1 MIKKVVLFCWV
12 FIFNLNLID
21 ELKSEIYIHVKVD
34 DEIITNYDLKKESE
48 YLKILNPNLN
58 QISDVEILNLAKRS
72 LIKEIIKRKEIEKFK
87 TLDSD
92 NSFIDN

>member
-1 MIKKVVLFCWV
+1 MIKKVVLFFWV

-72 LIKEIIKRKEIEKFK
+72 LIKEIIKRKEIE
-87 TLDSD
+87 
-92 NSFIDN
+92 NSKL

>member
-1 MIKKVVLFCWV
+1 MIKKLFYFWV

-72 LIKEIIKRKEIEKFK
+72 LIKEIIKEKK
-87 TLDSD
+87 
-92 NSFIDN
+92 

>member
-1 MIKKVVLFCWV
+1 MIKKVVLFFWV

-72 LIKEIIKRKEIEKFK
+72 LIKEIIKKKK
-87 TLDSD
+87 
-92 NSFIDN
+92 